1 MLEWSCHHAFHGYFQ
16 FQFGGHCHQGRGID
30 QLPGHGGLVMAEA
43 FVWCGYVRIQTLVC
57 LQEFLSKIISCAFS
71 FYVMLFYVILQ
82 NSLNIFLFY
91 VTKIKKKI

>member
-1 MLEWSCHHAFHGYFQ
+1 
-16 FQFGGHCHQGRGID
+16 
-30 QLPGHGGLVMAEA
+30 MAEA

-91 VTKIKKKI
+91 VTKKN